1 MSKALHLELL
11 PELDLQM
18 SVMVEV
24 WKGLLQ
30 SDRAD
35 QVVQGLQFLSSQL
48 LRDECLTRLLPC

>member
-48 LRDECLTRLLPC
+48 LRDECLTILLPC